1 MESILEQRVT
11 HNANKKKSAVRPVD
25 INIPIIICKI
35 DKWQDEMLWLFK
47 LRKYFGDDGYN
58 IYPISE
64 TIESVLYDMEYI
76 PKQLLR
82 KKNMDQIHNF
92 LYWQTYFNQSDA
104 VLFMLKSQD
113 YIKIG
118 NNDVDLLIDITG
130 KEEITVKIYF

>member
-1 MESILEQRVT
+1 MQI
-11 HNANKKKSAVRPVD
+11 KKSAVRPVD

-104 VLFMLKSQD
+104 VLFMF
-113 YIKIG
+113 KI
-118 NNDVDLLIDITG
+118 I
-130 KEEITVKIYF
+130 